1 MINIYISIFIIL
13 IGILLAK
20 IDTKEKNISKI
31 YLKKF
36 ISELFE
42 FIWLPL
48 GYCLIKILNLKIESD
63 FWNNINKY
71 KDYIIIIILFF
82 LLIEL
87 SVKYRKSIIKYI
99 ESMLIY
105 LNIGFAICWFIEA
118 INKSNFLNIWII
130 HMCILI
136 NLKVLI
142 ELNKN
147 YTKKNEI
154 GIGRMNE
161 KICSSY
167 NELFPSR
174 QKQADSII
182 GYIESYKNY
191 ERFTLLLNGEW
202 GSGKTS
208 LIKGVEEK
216 CKDKYTMIFIQP
228 MMFDKKELLIKYFC
242 ERLKEILIE
251 GNIYT
256 GRGSNVERYLISL
269 LNWVNKK
276 SDIGLIEN
284 FNNKSIEDFRKV
296 KSDLQ
301 IDINKYT
308 ELQRII
314 VIVDDFDRVD
324 NNTIKEVLMFIREI
338 IDFEGIS
345 TILLFQYSK
354 ITNEEITKEY
364 LDKYIDKRIDVNKV
378 DKKEIIDTFINW
390 AIEDEIQDYEI
401 KEKLEVFKNN
411 YEGILKQIDKKIREP
426 LEKTN
431 TRNNSNKETA
441 EDKERRRKFEQKYE
455 ELVISINNSLNN
467 IRLIKK
473 IIREFVGV
481 FNRLQLNYKDVVSLT
496 NDDVIFVF
504 KFIIIKNLFID
515 EYSEMQNKRDF
526 DDYFNDIYFE
536 SNEVR
541 VCISKLLSEVKYSS
555 YKLETINRYIIADA
569 ILKYRFDNIDYQTKT
584 EGEKIIDEIDQLN
597 LEEWDKISFLKN
609 IDSKDDAI
617 SVFEKIYNYVYR
629 DYYDNGQY
637 DDVNERLDKLNYIL
651 LKYIKKYNKE
661 DVEILLVL
669 YKKVSKIFEQFEL
682 NCGLICK
689 IFKIIKETNYNITET
704 QQISNYIR
712 DIKISN
718 LMYLNNILQIVLRSR
733 KMSSTGMDNIYVKL
747 SEFNKNIA
755 KVFALDLDMD
765 KPYLDNFDS
774 LLFKVK
780 SDIFKLDALKSIDRT
795 YIYTNI
801 TKYQIVQRIIERI
814 ENNIGCY
821 NKSEEM
827 DRGSIRTYIDSSK
840 NWKEF
845 KNLSSEAISKMLK
858 TDHKFDYNDL
868 SICYGILNGIERF
881 IDEYENE
888 DLISSIEN
896 IIEKASKNKHPNDF
910 RYIQLQNLI
919 LKNQEINEKIKKYVG
934 EKNNK

>member
-1 MINIYISIFIIL
+1 MINIYISIFIIS
-13 IGILLAK
+13 IGIVLAK
-20 IDTKEKNISKI
+20 IDTKEKNIGKI

-42 FIWLPL
+42 FIWVPI
-48 GYCLIKILNLKIESD
+48 GYYLIKILNLKIESD
-63 FWNNINKY
+63 FWDNINKY
-71 KDYIIIIILFF
+71 KDYIIIIILLF
-82 LLIEL
+82 LLIEV
-87 SVKYRKSIIKYI
+87 SVKYRKSIIKYT

-105 LNIGFAICWFIEA
+105 LNIGFAICWVIEGV
-118 INKSNFLNIWII
+118 NKSNFLNIWII
-130 HMCILI
+130 NLCILI

-147 YTKKNEI
+147 YTKKNNI

-161 KICSSY
+161 RICSSY

-242 ERLKEILIE
+242 ERLKDILIE

-256 GRGSNVERYLISL
+256 GKGSNVERYLISL

-276 SDIGLIEN
+276 SDIGFIEN
-284 FNNKSIEDFRKV
+284 FSNKNIEDFRKV

-308 ELQRII
+308 ELQKII

-364 LDKYIDKRIDVNKV
+364 LDKYIDKRIDLNKV
-378 DKKEIIDTFINW
+378 DKKEMVDTFINW
-390 AIEDEIQDYEI
+390 TIEDEIQDDEI
-401 KEKLEVFKNN
+401 KEKLEKFKNN
-411 YEGILKQIDKKIREP
+411 HEFILKQIDKKIREP
-426 LEKTN
+426 LEKIT
-431 TRNNSNKETA
+431 TRNYSNKETE

-455 ELVISINNSLNN
+455 ELIISINNSLNN

-473 IIREFVGV
+473 IIREFIGV
-481 FNRLQLNYKDVVSLT
+481 FNKLQLNYKDVVILT

-526 DDYFNDIYFE
+526 YDYSNDIYFE

-555 YKLETINRYIIADA
+555 YKLETINRYMMADA

-584 EGEKIIDEIDQLN
+584 EGEIIIDEIDQLN
-597 LEEWDKISFLKN
+597 LVKWDKISFLQN

-617 SVFEKIYNYVYR
+617 SVFEKIYSYVYR
-629 DYYDNGQY
+629 DYYSNGQY
-637 DDVNERLDKLNYIL
+637 NAVNERLDKLNYIL

-661 DVEILLVL
+661 YVVILLVL
-669 YKKVSKIFEQFEL
+669 YKKMSTIFEQFEL
-682 NCGLICK
+682 NCGLICE
-689 IFKIIKETNYNITET
+689 IFKVIKETNYDITEI

-712 DIKISN
+712 DIKINN
-718 LMYLNNILQIVLRSR
+718 LMYLNNILDIVLRSR
-733 KMSSTGMDNIYVKL
+733 KMSSTGMDNIYIKI
-747 SEFNKNIA
+747 SEFNTNIA
-755 KVFALDLDMD
+755 KVFALDLDIN

-780 SDIFKLDALKSIDRT
+780 SDIFKLDELKSIDKT

-827 DRGSIRTYIDSSK
+827 DRESIRTYIDSSK
-840 NWKEF
+840 DWKEF
-845 KNLSSEAISKMLK
+845 KNLSSKSINEMLK

-881 IDEYENE
+881 IDKYENE
-888 DLISSIEN
+888 DLISSIGK

-919 LKNQEINEKIKKYVG
+919 LKNQEINEKIKKCV
-934 EKNNK
+934 

>member
-1 MINIYISIFIIL
+1 MINIYISIFIL
-13 IGILLAK
+13 VIGITLAK
-20 IDTKEKNISKI
+20 IDTKENNIVKI

-36 ISELFE
+36 ISELSE

-63 FWNNINKY
+63 FWDNINTY

-105 LNIGFAICWFIEA
+105 LNIGFAICWFIEG
-118 INKSNFLNIWII
+118 INKSDFLNIWII
-130 HMCILI
+130 HLCILI
-136 NLKVLI
+136 NLKLLI

-154 GIGRMNE
+154 VIGRMNE
-161 KICSSY
+161 KVCSSY

-174 QKQADSII
+174 QKQVDSII
-182 GYIESYKNY
+182 GYIDSYKNY

-208 LIKGVEEK
+208 LIKGLEEK

-228 MMFDKKELLIKYFC
+228 MMFDKKELLIKYFS

-269 LNWVNKK
+269 LNWVNQK
-276 SDIGLIEN
+276 SDIGFIEN
-284 FNNKSIEDFRKV
+284 FNNKNIEDFRKI

-301 IDINKYT
+301 LDIDKYT
-308 ELQRII
+308 KLRRII
-314 VIVDDFDRVD
+314 VIVDDFDRVEND
-324 NNTIKEVLMFIREI
+324 TVKEVLMFIREI
-338 IDFEGIS
+338 IDFEGINV
-345 TILLFQYSK
+345 ILLMQYYK
-354 ITNEEITKEY
+354 IINEEITKEY

-378 DKKEIIDTFINW
+378 DKKEMVDTFINW
-390 AIEDEIQDYEI
+390 AIEDEIQDDEI
-401 KEKLEVFKNN
+401 KEKLEGFKNN
-411 YEGILKQIDKKIREP
+411 YECILKQIDKKIREP

-431 TRNNSNKETA
+431 TRNHSNEETA
-441 EDKERRRKFEQKYE
+441 EDKERRRLFEEKYE
-455 ELVISINNSLNN
+455 ELVISINNSLSN
-467 IRLIKK
+467 IRLIKR
-473 IIREFVGV
+473 IIREFAVT
-481 FNRLQLNYKDVVSLT
+481 FNKLQLSYKDIGVLR
-496 NDDVIFVF
+496 NDDMIFVF
-504 KFIIIKNLFID
+504 KFIIIKNLFIN
-515 EYSEMQNKRDF
+515 EYTEMQSKRDF
-526 DDYFNDIYFE
+526 YEYFNDIYFE

-541 VCISKLLSEVKYSS
+541 LCISKLLSEIKYSS
-555 YKLETINRYIIADA
+555 YKLETINKYIMADA
-569 ILKYRFDNIDYQTKT
+569 ILKYRFDNICYQTKT
-584 EGEKIIDEIDQLN
+584 EGEKIIAEIDQLN
-597 LEEWDKISFLKN
+597 LVEWHKISFLQN

-617 SVFEKIYNYVYR
+617 SVFEKIYSYVYR
-629 DYYDNGQY
+629 DYYSNGQY
-637 DDVNERLDKLNYIL
+637 NAVNERLDKLNYIL
-651 LKYIKKYNKE
+651 LKYVKKYNKE
-661 DVEILLVL
+661 NLEILLVL
-669 YKKVSKIFEQFEL
+669 YKKMSTIFEQFEL

-689 IFKIIKETNYNITET
+689 IFKVIKEINYNITEI

-712 DIKISN
+712 DIKIKN
-718 LMYLNNILQIVLRSR
+718 LMYLNNILQIFLRSR
-733 KMSSTGMDNIYVKL
+733 KMSSTGMDNIYIDL
-747 SEFNKNIA
+747 NEFNKNIS

-765 KPYLDNFDS
+765 KSYIDNFDS

-780 SDIFKLDALKSIDRT
+780 SDIFKVNELKSIDRT

-814 ENNIGCY
+814 ENNIGYY
-821 NKSEEM
+821 NRSEKM
-827 DRGSIRTYIDSSK
+827 DRENIRLYIDSSK
-840 NWKEF
+840 DWKEF
-845 KNLSSEAISKMLK
+845 KKLSSKSINEMLK

-868 SICYGILNGIERF
+868 SICYGIVNGIERF
-881 IDEYENE
+881 IDKYENE
-888 DLISSIEN
+888 DLISLIEN
-896 IIEKASKNKHPNDF
+896 VIKKASKNKHPNDF

-919 LKNQEINEKIKKYVG
+919 LKNEEINEKIKKYVA